1 MSAGARRLPAGC
13 VLRSARETDMPAI
26 RALVRSERL
35 DPTQLRYQQFHVI
48 ECDGQIV
55 ACGQL
60 RRFAGAQEL
69 GSLVVHPEWRGRHLG
84 ALLIMHLIQAA
95 AAPLYL
101 ECRGE
106 LAALY
111 RRYGFVPVR
120 WRDLP
125 RSLQPKFGFSYLIS
139 SLLRQP
145 TAMMQYQ
152 GPAVNPRRT
161 RRRGRPRRDPHA
173 TSAQ

>member
-1 MSAGARRLPAGC
+1 MTTGEDALPAGC
-13 VLRSARETDMPAI
+13 VLRAAREADMPAI
-26 RALVRSERL
+26 RALVRGERL
-35 DPTQLRYQQFHVI
+35 DPTQLRFQQFHVI

-69 GSLVVHPEWRGRHLG
+69 GSLVVRPEWRGRHLG
-84 ALLIMHLIQAA
+84 ALLIRHLVQAA
-95 AAPLYL
+95 DAPLYL

-106 LAALY
+106 LAPFY

-125 RSLQPKFGFSYLIS
+125 RSLQPKFGLSR
-139 SLLRQP
+139 LLSTLVRQP
-145 TAMMQYQ
+145 TAMMQYRE
-152 GPAVNPRRT
+152 PR
-161 RRRGRPRRDPHA
+161 
-173 TSAQ
+173 